1 MQLSKRGEYA
11 LRTLIRLGVAHE
23 LGRDVVKV
31 AELAQAER
39 LPLRFVEQILLRLR
53 SAGYVDRRKQVD
65 ASGYFIAKPAREV
78 RFADVIRLM
87 DGRLAPVACASE
99 TSYERCT
106 CPDED
111 HCGLRM
117 LMIDVRNSLANL
129 LERYSIHDVVSVTLR
144 KMRRDGLQALGLPET
159 DAVVQSQRPG
169 PHADPRDGFLAQ
181 YEQPEDSANSH
192 DANP

>member
-23 LGRDVVKV
+23 LGREVVRTE
-31 AELAQAER
+31 ELAKAER
-39 LPLRFVEQILLRLR
+39 LPLKFVEQILHKLRA
-53 SAGYVDRRKQVD
+53 AGYVDRRRGED
-65 ASGYFIAKPAREV
+65 GGHLIARPAKEI

-87 DGRLAPVACASE
+87 DGRIAPVACASE

-117 LMIDVRNSLANL
+117 LMIDVRNSMASL
-129 LERYSIHDVVSVTLR
+129 LERYSLHDVVSVTLR
-144 KMRRDGLQALGLPET
+144 KMRRDGLEALGMPE
-159 DAVVQSQRPG
+159 AAGAGGVAERAG
-169 PHADPRDGFLAQ
+169 RHADPRDGFLAQ
-181 YEQPEDSANSH
+181 YEQPQDSPH
-192 DANP
+192 DANH